1 MKRVRP
7 EDHDNVFGQRHF
19 QPPVLAPAPVNL
31 PPNFEQLQDAR
42 GLTQFQAA
50 QMPATPG
57 FQWVVYVIESGL
69 TPETGT
75 FHYCILRF
83 LKPRKW
89 TLWRQCLT
97 KIPFCPAKPHVLP
110 DTMSGE
116 KMFLVL
122 KFIFFQSNK
131 TGTRQCTWAVWST
144 FAAIHSTH
152 WNNVQL
158 EFVTHTSQHTR
169 ELPNLSCD
177 CDLWMRLVFRL
188 LLVLFRLVGA
198 SWPE

>member
-50 QMPATPG
+50 QMPVTPG
-57 FQWVVYVIESGL
+57 FQWVVYVIESQVLPQKRELL
-69 TPETGT
+69 TIV
-75 FHYCILRF
+75 YYVSW
-83 LKPRKW
+83 KPSKW
-89 TLWRQCLT
+89 TTWRQCLA
-97 KIPFCPAKPHVLP
+97 KIPFCPAKSHVLP
-110 DTMSGE
+110 DTMSG
-116 KMFLVL
+116 KKCFWCWNSA
-122 KFIFFQSNK
+122 FFK
-131 TGTRQCTWAVWST
+131 ATWAIWST

-152 WNNVQL
+152 CNVRL

-169 ELPNLSCD
+169 DLPNLSYD
-177 CDLWMRLVFRL
+177 CDLWMCLVFRL
-188 LLVLFRLVGA
+188 LLVLFGL
-198 SWPE
+198 